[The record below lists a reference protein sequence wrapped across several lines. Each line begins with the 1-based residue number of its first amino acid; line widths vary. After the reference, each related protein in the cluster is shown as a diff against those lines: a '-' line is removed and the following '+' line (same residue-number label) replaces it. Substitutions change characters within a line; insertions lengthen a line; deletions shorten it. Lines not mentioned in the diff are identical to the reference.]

1 LLNSVMK
8 GIFAIVL
15 FPISLTGQSVFNEAC
30 VSCDSTTTDGLF
42 PSAIGRYTTATG
54 HYSFAGGIYSVAEGS
69 ASFAFGNRVRV
80 HGGSSMAIGRFINIT
95 ASAAMGIGLGFD
107 IDNPLVNNVP
117 HSFMIGFGSTK
128 PTFFVGESIGVNSTG
143 RIGIGNVTDPQ
154 AKLHIR
160 ADADEDASLLLE
172 PTSANKSAVI
182 MLGENHQIA
191 AKADNDL
198 LFTSSESAGFA
209 FENGSFRVGTAEQP
223 QQISL
228 HGSINA
234 EGLLATAFGD
244 GNTASGN
251 YSFVAG
257 ENSIANGRS
266 SFSLGQRTNVY
277 ENYAL
282 GIGRYLEVYGSSSM
296 AIGRFLK
303 TLSPDAMVIG
313 YGFSAIETL
322 NNNVFRSLM
331 IGFGSTK
338 PTFFVGESIGI
349 NRTGRIGI
357 GNVTDPQAKLHIRA
371 DEGED
376 ASLLLEASA
385 GGQAKLMLSESHEM
399 TYETDENLHFRTA
412 QSKAFV
418 FHQGDIF
425 IEDIQSGIIMRSP
438 NGQCWRGRVNDQG
451 LLAFE
456 QTECPTAA
464 TALPEHGRENHLMRV
479 FPNPASK
486 QLEVVAE
493 SLNGSYT
500 LRLISATGQLMLE
513 KQSGKTHT
521 QLNIQNLS
529 SGTYLLVLEQ
539 DGKMKDSVKVLVE

>member
-1 LLNSVMK
+1 LFSFLLFFMQQNS
-8 GIFAIVL
+8 GYSQCSSI
-15 FPISLTGQSVFNEAC
+15 N
-30 VSCDSTTTDGLF
+30 CDGTTTSGLY
-42 PSAIGRYTTATG
+42 PSAIGRYTSATG
-54 HYSFAGGIYSVAEGS
+54 NYSFAGGLFSESSGQS
-69 ASFAFGNRVRV
+69 SFSFGNRAKAL
-80 HGGSSMAIGRFINIT
+80 GGSSIALGQFINVN
-95 ASAAMGIGLGFD
+95 ASTSIGIGYGYD
-107 IDNPLVNNVP
+107 IDNPFVNNIP
-117 HSFMIGFGSTK
+117 WSLMIGIGSTK

-143 RIGIGNVTDPQ
+143 KIGIGNVTSPQ

-191 AKADNDL
+191 ARADNDL

-234 EGLLATAFGD
+234 EGLLATAFGE
-244 GNTASGN
+244 GNSASGN

-313 YGFSAIETL
+313 YGFSETETL
-322 NNNVFRSLM
+322 DNNIDRSLM
-331 IGFGSTK
+331 IGFESTK
-338 PTFFVGESIGI
+338 PTFFVGPSNGI

-371 DEGED
+371 DADED

-385 GGQAKLMLSESHEM
+385 GGQAKLMLSESHEIA
-399 TYETDENLHFRTA
+399 YETDENLHLRTA

-493 SLNGSYT
+493 GINGSFT

>member
-1 LLNSVMK
+1 MLNSVMK

-15 FPISLTGQSVFNEAC
+15 FPLSLTGQSVFNEAC

-54 HYSFAGGIYSVAEGS
+54 NYSFAGGLFSESSGQS
-69 ASFAFGNRVRV
+69 SFSFGNRAKAL
-80 HGGSSMAIGRFINIT
+80 GGSSIALGQFINVTASTAIG
-95 ASAAMGIGLGFD
+95 IGYGYD
-107 IDNPLVNNVP
+107 IDSSFVNNIP
-117 HSFMIGFGSTK
+117 WSLMIGIGSTK
-128 PTFFVGESIGVNSTG
+128 PTFYVGRSSSVNSTG

-160 ADADEDASLLLE
+160 ADELEDASLFLE

-182 MLGENHQIA
+182 MLGDHHQIA
-191 AKADNDL
+191 ARAANDL

-234 EGLLATAFGD
+234 EGLLATAFGYGSQAI
-244 GNTASGN
+244 GNGSIVLG
-251 YSFVAG
+251 F
-257 ENSIANGRS
+257 ESIARS
-266 SFSLGQRTNVY
+266 QG
-277 ENYAL
+277 
-282 GIGRYLEVYGSSSM
+282 GI
-296 AIGRFLK
+296 AIGKHLEIPSHLHY
-303 TLSPDAMVIG
+303 TIAIG
-313 YGFSAIETL
+313 SGYNEDYRLL
-322 NNNVFRSLM
+322 NTVGPSLV

-338 PTFFVGESIGI
+338 PTFFVGPSNGI
-349 NRTGRIGI
+349 NSTGRIGI
-357 GNVTDPQAKLHIRA
+357 GNVTSPQAKLHIRA

-385 GGQAKLMLSESHEM
+385 GGQAKLILSESHEM

-451 LLAFE
+451 LLTFE

-493 SLNGSYT
+493 GLNGSYT